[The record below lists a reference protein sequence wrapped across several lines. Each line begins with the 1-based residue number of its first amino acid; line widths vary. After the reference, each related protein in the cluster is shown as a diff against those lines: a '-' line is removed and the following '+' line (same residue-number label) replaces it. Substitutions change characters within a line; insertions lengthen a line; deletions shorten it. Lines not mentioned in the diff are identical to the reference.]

1 MPDASPLRFVLA
13 SASPARRKLLRAAGI
28 DPEVIVSGV
37 DESQVVTSQPDRLCL
52 QLARLKAEAVVERI
66 SRPGW
71 GAEGRTPLAGR
82 AGDEGADGLYRTLVL
97 GCDSV
102 LAFDGEVLGK
112 PASPEE
118 AFRRWAAMRGRS
130 GVLYTGHCMID
141 PAGARAEAVAAT
153 TVHFGDLDDAEI
165 AAYVATGEPLEVAG
179 AFCIDGLGGPF
190 VERIE
195 GDPGTVIGLS
205 LPMLRA
211 LLADFGLRVSD
222 LWTGVPMRAQDGAT
236 VPS

>member
-28 DPEVIVSGV
+28 DPEIIVSGV
-37 DESQVVTSQPDRLCL
+37 DESQVMAVQADRLCL
-52 QLARLKAEAVVERI
+52 QLARLKAEAVVARI
-66 SRPGW
+66 
-71 GAEGRTPLAGR
+71 GRNGLGLAGRAPLAGR
-82 AGDEGADGLYRTLVL
+82 VGDEGADGLYRTLVL

-102 LAFDGEVLGK
+102 LEFDGAILGK
-112 PASPEE
+112 PSSPEE
-118 AFRRWAAMRGRS
+118 AYRRWSAMRGRS

-153 TVHFGDLDDAEI
+153 TVHFADLDDTEI

-205 LPMLRA
+205 LPLLRA
-211 LLADFGLRVSD
+211 LLADFGVRISD
-222 LWTGVPMRAQDGAT
+222 LWTGVPGQTTPAPLR
-236 VPS
+236 